1 MGENTRVSV
10 GQPEVTDPLTELLRQ
25 GSRELIFHAVE
36 IEFGAFLAEYEAL
49 LDDEGRRQ
57 VVRNGYLPEREIQT
71 GIGPVSVRV
80 PRVRDRGDSGIVFH
94 SNLLPPYLRRTKSI
108 EDLIPWL
115 YLKGVS
121 TGDFSEALAALLG
134 MNAVGLSAS
143 TVSRLKETWT
153 DEYQEWNQRDLSG
166 KRYVYFWVD
175 GVHPQAR
182 MEDPNP
188 CLLVIIGADVSG
200 RKELVGVWD
209 GYRESEQSWIELL
222 LDLKRR
228 GLTME
233 PKVAVGDGAMGF
245 WKALMQVYPS
255 TRHQRCWV
263 HKTKNI
269 LNKLPKSQQ
278 EHAKEHIHQI
288 WMAPTREEAE
298 DAFNYF
304 VEAYDDKYPKAV
316 ECLTKDREEL
326 LTFYDFPAAHWHH
339 LRTTNPI
346 ESTFATIRLRTAKT
360 RGCLSR
366 KTALAM
372 VYKLALSAQGRW
384 RRLSKSE
391 LLTDVVGGVIF
402 KDGVRND
409 DEVVTAEDAA

>member
-1 MGENTRVSV
+1 
-10 GQPEVTDPLTELLRQ
+10 
-25 GSRELIFHAVE
+25 
-36 IEFGAFLAEYEAL
+36 
-49 LDDEGRRQ
+49 
-57 VVRNGYLPEREIQT
+57 
-71 GIGPVSVRV
+71 
-80 PRVRDRGDSGIVFH
+80 
-94 SNLLPPYLRRTKSI
+94 
-108 EDLIPWL
+108 
-115 YLKGVS
+115 
-121 TGDFSEALAALLG
+121 
-134 MNAVGLSAS
+134 
-143 TVSRLKETWT
+143 
-153 DEYQEWNQRDLSG
+153 
-166 KRYVYFWVD
+166 
-175 GVHPQAR
+175 

-209 GYRESEQSWIELL
+209 GYRESEQSWLELL

-384 RRLSKSE
+384 RRLNTSE

>member
-1 MGENTRVSV
+1 MDENTPVSV

-25 GSRELIFHAVE
+25 GSRELIARAVE
-36 IEFGAFLAEYEAL
+36 AEFAAFLAAYDAA

-57 VVRNGYLPEREIQT
+57 VVRNGYLPEREVQT
-71 GIGPVSVRV
+71 GIGSVCVRV
-80 PRVRDRGDSGIVFH
+80 PRARDRSGSGIVFH
-94 SNLLPPYLRRTKSI
+94 SNLLPPYLRRTKSV

-115 YLKGVS
+115 YLKGIS
-121 TGDFSEALAALLG
+121 TGDFSEALSTLLG
-134 MNAVGLSAS
+134 VNAAGLSAS
-143 TVSRLKETWT
+143 TVSRLKDGWT
-153 DEYQEWNQRDLSG
+153 EEYEEWGQRDLSE
-166 KRYVYFWVD
+166 KRYAYFWVD
-175 GVHPQAR
+175 GVYPQAR

-188 CLLVIIGADVSG
+188 CLLVIIGADESG

-209 GYRESEQSWIELL
+209 GVRESEQSWLELL

-228 GLTME
+228 GLAIA

-255 TRHQRCWV
+255 TLHQRCWV
-263 HKTKNI
+263 HKTRNI
-269 LNKLPKSQQ
+269 LNKLPKSLQA
-278 EHAKEHIHQI
+278 HAKEHIHAI

-298 DAFNYF
+298 AAFEHFIATYG
-304 VEAYDDKYPKAV
+304 AKYPKAV
-316 ECLTKDREEL
+316 ACLTDDRDEL
-326 LTFYDFPAAHWHH
+326 LVFYDFPGEHWRH

-372 VYKLALSAQGRW
+372 VYKLALFAQRGW
-384 RRLSKSE
+384 RRLNKSE

-402 KDGVRND
+402 KDGVRLTE
-409 DEVVTAEDAA
+409 EVVTAEDAA

>member
-25 GSRELIFHAVE
+25 GSRELIFHAVK

-153 DEYQEWNQRDLSG
+153 DAYQEWNQRDLSG

-209 GYRESEQSWIELL
+209 GYRESEQSWLELL

-384 RRLSKSE
+384 RRLNTSE